1 MSQSKILDVNK
12 VGGKK
17 ISLSSYTHIL
27 AYHACRAEDEQIF
40 RTKGLRPYTRDEALA
55 AAILKLESDRVS
67 RKNIEAAFHSLW
79 EETQTSRPA
88 RVWLML
94 QTEEFLSE
102 STHYLIYGSE
112 FLNALAMRLGCR
124 DKLRKIGK
132 PMLVVCAVPITEIAQ
147 CWLSDLER
155 DIKNRS
161 TANRSI
167 AVGAVAAEN
176 VLDIC
181 YPTGYVRDPYSQCQ
195 VKLG

>member
-1 MSQSKILDVNK
+1 MPEMNILDVHK
-12 VGGKK
+12 VAGKK
-17 ISLSSYTHIL
+17 IRLNDYTHIL
-27 AYHACRAEDEQIF
+27 AYHACRAEDVQVF
-40 RTKGLRPYTRDEALA
+40 RTQGLRLYSRDEALA
-55 AAILKLESDRVS
+55 TAIQKLESERVS

-79 EETQTSRPA
+79 EEMQTSRPA
-88 RVWLML
+88 RVWIML

-132 PMLVVCAVPITEIAQ
+132 PMFVVCAVPIAEIAQ

-167 AVGAVAAEN
+167 AVGSVAAEN

-181 YPTGYVRDPYSQCQ
+181 YPTGYVRDPYSRCQ